1 MAWCLWNKIKKGF
14 KKVGRVLKRGVEW
27 VNNKIVK
34 TFKPAIVSALNAYK
48 PGAGAIVEAGSA
60 AADMVTNGDI
70 KGAVNG
76 IASWAKKN
84 LK

>member
-1 MAWCLWNKIKKGF
+1 MAWGLWNKIKKGF
-14 KKVGRVLKRGVEW
+14 KKVGSAFKKGLQW

-34 TFKPAIVSALNAYK
+34 PFKPAIVSALNAYK

-60 AADMVTNGDI
+60 AADMVTNGDVR
-70 KGAVNG
+70 GAVNG
-76 IASWAKKN
+76 IANWAKNN